1 MYGPWPSVLITLC
14 VLYEMSLIV
23 TDMCLMYSHTLTQE
37 NQGEAEHKMIVC
49 QQ

>member
-14 VLYEMSLIV
+14 VLYEMFHNV
-23 TDMCLMYSHTLTQE
+23 TDRDRYVLDVFTRG